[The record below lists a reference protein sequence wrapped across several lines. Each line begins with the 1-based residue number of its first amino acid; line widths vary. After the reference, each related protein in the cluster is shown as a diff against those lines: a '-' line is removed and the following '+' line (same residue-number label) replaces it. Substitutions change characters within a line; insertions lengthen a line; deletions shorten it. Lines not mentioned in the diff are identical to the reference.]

1 MSQIQLNFGVERR
14 IYRVSEISRV
24 IREKLE
30 AEFPDAWVEGE
41 VSNFRPAA
49 SGHLYFTLKDE
60 TAQLRCVCF
69 RQYARYLKF
78 RPEDGLLVTAR
89 GRISVYE
96 ARGEYQLAVE
106 FLEPRGLGALQLAFD
121 QLKRKLAAEGLFD
134 AARKKPLPKLPRR
147 IGIITS
153 PRGAVIQDMI
163 RILRRRHENLHLLIY
178 PVRVQGEGAAEEMIE
193 ALRFFNRTPPQG
205 APVDVIL
212 LGRGGGSMEDLW
224 AFNDE
229 RLVRAIVASSVPV
242 ISAVGHETDFT
253 IADFVADLRA
263 PTPSAAAEL
272 VIETKERLAEQIA
285 VLEDDLR
292 KVVRYNLLRQRQE
305 LTELV
310 AHRGFQTLRIAL
322 GEAAQRSDD
331 LADRL
336 TEAARDAMRQARR
349 RWEQPHAFLTHFDLR
364 ARQERE
370 RLRLNRVSAALVHPI
385 RLLLA
390 KKRGRIESLQAELE
404 QLNPAA
410 ILERGYAIAFD
421 AAGKVLK
428 DAATVAPGEEISLRL
443 ARGRLAARVGK
454 VMPEG
459 QES

>member
-1 MSQIQLNFGVERR
+1 VSQIQLNFAPERR
-14 IYRVSEISRV
+14 IYRVSELSRL

-30 AEFPDAWVEGE
+30 AEFPEAWVEGE
-41 VSNFRPAA
+41 VSNFRPAS

-121 QLKRKLAAEGLFD
+121 QLKRRLASEGLFD
-134 AARKKPLPKLPRR
+134 GARKKPLPRLPRR

-153 PRGAVIQDMI
+153 PRGAAIQDVI

-178 PVRVQGEGAAEEMIE
+178 PVRVQGDGAAEEMAE
-193 ALRFFNRTPPQG
+193 ALAFFNRRPPQNL
-205 APVDVIL
+205 PVDVIL
-212 LGRGGGSMEDLW
+212 IGRGGGSMEDLW
-224 AFNDE
+224 AFNEE
-229 RLVRAIVASSVPV
+229 RLARAIAGSSIPV

-272 VIETKERLAEQIA
+272 VIETQERLAEQIGA
-285 VLEDDLR
+285 LENDLR
-292 KVVRYNLLRQRQE
+292 KVIRYSLLRRRQE

-310 AHRGFQTLRIAL
+310 AHRGFETLRILL
-322 GEAAQRSDD
+322 GEAAQRSDE

-336 TEAARDAMRQARR
+336 HEAARENLRRERR
-349 RWEQPHAFLTHFDLR
+349 RWEQPHGFLTHFDLR

-370 RLRLNRVSAALVHPI
+370 RLRLHRVSAALVHPI

-390 KKRGRIESLQAELE
+390 KKRGRMESLQAELE
-404 QLNPAA
+404 QLSPTA
-410 ILERGYAIAFD
+410 ILDRGYAIAFD

-428 DAATVAPGEEISLRL
+428 DAANAAAGDEITLRL
-443 ARGRLAARVGK
+443 ARGRLAARVEDIK
-454 VMPEG
+454 EAEEV
-459 QES
+459 